1 MGEGAQSSAVVI
13 LAAKLPDAPVSLAD
27 NAAETTAYQ
36 IGLTWADGSYN
47 GGTPIID
54 YEVSFKQQAAGSYT
68 VFQTGVLTKST
79 TVTSLT
85 PGVTYNFYV
94 RSRNLVGYSPVS
106 SVVTILAA

>member
-1 MGEGAQSSAVVI
+1 MVI
-13 LAAKLPDAPVSLAD
+13 LAAKLPDAPLSLAN
-27 NAAETTAYQ
+27 NAAVTTAYQ

-54 YEVSFKQQAAGSYT
+54 YQVSFKLQAAGSYT
-68 VFQTGVLTKST
+68 VYQTGVLTKSI

-94 RSRNLVGYSPVS
+94 KSKNLVGYSPMS